1 MTRRDQPLLVN
12 TTQHSYYYLRH
23 KEHKSMGAVFHR
35 LRAWRHTL
43 GRGLLALVAAAF
55 LYSPVQTCLAAM
67 SAPSA
72 HAQPAQAAMPECAH
86 HAQSGSCPA
95 NTVTAG
101 DCHTL
106 ICPTLEANNLKIG
119 TGAVFSHVLFKVV
132 PAAPSWDRAAVG
144 VPSKPRYVPYHL
156 HSLSPHPPQR
166 FCVLLI

>member
-1 MTRRDQPLLVN
+1 
-12 TTQHSYYYLRH
+12 
-23 KEHKSMGAVFHR
+23 MGAVFHR

-119 TGAVFSHVLFKVV
+119 TGAVFSHVLFKTA
-132 PAAPSWDRAAVG
+132 PALPIWDKTPARAAAE
-144 VPSKPRYVPYHL
+144 PYL
-156 HSLSPHPPQR
+156 AQRIQRLTPYPPHR